1 MAAGSQ
7 RISDTENND
16 LLLLTLGL
24 DTSEDDFSKAKGQL
38 NGLKDAMS
46 DLSSSFSLGDFI
58 GGLNKAVQAL
68 RQAVKVW
75 NALENKAIDVS
86 TSRNYIQYDLT
97 ADEVQHM
104 KERISADK
112 VAKKYITEEGIEK
125 DLSQLKDRQADTVWF
140 GEYLN
145 EKDAVAINQ
154 AGKILGWSELQGS
167 NIGRMMTTSSPK
179 EVYRLMA
186 SAYAELQRKAY
197 ASSGEERNKY
207 EQLAGAIPFLN
218 EGVKSLISLRTKPTD
233 KNYNQYGNV
242 IDQYILDYASS
253 LGAYSMTLESVS
265 GEVLAAQDAISE
277 YKARIA
283 MKGKGALTKLYA
295 GLSGFV
301 NDKAILPVLDA
312 VDYLMTAVS
321 GAESV
326 VTYNEYTDAHGET
339 PEYSKNRSSFIKTV
353 KGLTG
358 SDTKGV
364 KINDYDVGARKTA
377 YMTVGISGPAFTSEA
392 MKDESALYETLTSE
406 FALYDAM
413 KLDQR
418 NFLDQQ
424 IDFLGVMSRKIAEK
438 EGISLKDA
446 EKKLTDKN
454 SPYYMPIGQ
463 QGFFASYITAYKQ
476 GLLGDL
482 YEGPFGKKSNTE
494 AFIDLMA
501 DVVNNTEHTFLSKR
515 FPGLKEQLEEGEVK
529 ASKVSA
535 PNGEFRLRVT
545 VENEKGEVL
554 KEEEL
559 TPEQVASLQF
569 RQ

>member
-7 RISDTENND
+7 HISDTENSD

-38 NGLKDAMS
+38 SELKDAMS
-46 DLSSSFSLGDFI
+46 DMTSSFNMDGFI

-68 RQAVKVW
+68 RTAVKIW
-75 NALENKAIDVS
+75 NSLENKAIDVA
-86 TSRNYIQYDLT
+86 TSRNYVQYDLT
-97 ADEVQHM
+97 ADEVQHI

-112 VAKKYITEEGIEK
+112 IAKKYITEEGIEQ
-125 DLSQLKDRQADTVWF
+125 DLKTLNKRQASTVWF
-140 GEYLN
+140 GNYLN
-145 EKDAVAINQ
+145 ENDAVAISQ
-154 AGKILGWSELQGS
+154 AGQALGWLELQGS

-186 SAYAELQRKAY
+186 NAYAELQRKAY
-197 ASSGEERNKY
+197 ASRGEERNKY
-207 EQLAGAIPFLN
+207 EQLANNIPFLN
-218 EGVKSLISLRTKPTD
+218 EGVKSLISLRVKPTD
-233 KNYNQYGNV
+233 KNYSSHGNV

-253 LGAYSMTLESVS
+253 IGAYSMAIEEAS
-265 GEVLAAQDAISE
+265 GEVAAAQDAISE

-283 MKGKGALTKLYA
+283 TRGKGALTKLYA
-295 GLSGFV
+295 GASGFV
-301 NDKAILPVLDA
+301 NDKLMLPALDA
-312 VDYLMTAVS
+312 VDYLMTVAS
-321 GAESV
+321 GVENTA
-326 VTYNEYTDAHGET
+326 TYNEYSDAHGET
-339 PEYSKNRSSFIKTV
+339 PEYAKNRSSFIKNV

-358 SDTKGV
+358 SDSKGV
-364 KINDYDVGARKTA
+364 KVNDYDVGARKTA
-377 YMTVGISGPAFTSEA
+377 YMTAGIADVALASEF
-392 MKDESALYETLTSE
+392 SLYE
-406 FALYDAM
+406 AM

-424 IDFLGVMSRKIAEK
+424 IDFLGIMTNKIAEK
-438 EGISLKDA
+438 EGISLKEA

-463 QGFFASYITAYKQ
+463 QGFIASYITAYKQ

-482 YEGPFGKKSNTE
+482 YDGPFGKKSNTE
-494 AFIDLMA
+494 AFVDLMA
-501 DVVNNTEHTFLSKR
+501 DVVNNTEHAFLAKR

-529 ASKVSA
+529 ASKVSG

-545 VENEKGEVL
+545 IENDKGEVL

>member
-7 RISDTENND
+7 HISDTENSD

-46 DLSSSFSLGDFI
+46 DMTSTFNLGGFI

-68 RQAVKVW
+68 REAVRLW
-75 NALENKAIDVS
+75 NMLEDKAIDVS
-86 TSRNYIQYDLT
+86 TSRNYVQYDLT
-97 ADEVQHM
+97 ADEVQHI

-112 VAKKYITEEGIEK
+112 VAKKYITEEGIEQ
-125 DLSQLKDRQADTVWF
+125 DLESLNKRQASTVWF
-140 GEYLN
+140 GNYLN
-145 EKDAVAINQ
+145 ENDAVAISQ
-154 AGKILGWSELQGS
+154 AGQALGWSELQGS

-197 ASSGEERNKY
+197 ASNGEERNKY
-207 EQLAGAIPFLN
+207 EQLANNIPFLN

-253 LGAYSMTLESVS
+253 LGAYSMSLEGAS

-277 YKARIA
+277 YKARIS

-295 GLSGFV
+295 GMSGFV
-301 NDKAILPVLDA
+301 NDKAVLPVLDA
-312 VDYLMTAVS
+312 VDLLMTTIS
-321 GAESV
+321 GSENPS
-326 VTYNEYTDAHGET
+326 TYNEYTDAHGET
-339 PEYSKNRSSFIKTV
+339 PEFYKSRSAFVKTV
-353 KGLTG
+353 KGLIG
-358 SDTKGV
+358 SDAKGV
-364 KINDYDVGARKTA
+364 KVNDYDVGGRKTA
-377 YMTVGISGPAFTSEA
+377 YMTAGISGL
-392 MKDESALYETLTSE
+392 DLTSE
-406 FALYDAM
+406 FALYEAM

-424 IDFLGVMSRKIAEK
+424 VDFLGIMSSKIAQK
-438 EGISLKDA
+438 EGISLKEA

-454 SPYYMPIGQ
+454 SPYYMPIGA
-463 QGFFASYITAYKQ
+463 QGFISSYITAYRQ

-501 DVVNNTEHTFLSKR
+501 DVVNNTEHAFLSKR

-529 ASKVSA
+529 ATKVSG

-545 VENEKGEVL
+545 IENEKGEVL

>member
-7 RISDTENND
+7 HISDTENSD

-24 DTSEDDFSKAKGQL
+24 STSEDDFNKAKGQL
-38 NGLKDAMS
+38 SGLKDAMS
-46 DLSSSFSLGDFI
+46 DMTSTFNLSGFV

-68 RQAVKVW
+68 REAVRIW
-75 NALENKAIDVS
+75 NMLENKAIDVS

-97 ADEVQHM
+97 ADEVQHI

-112 VAKKYITEEGIEK
+112 VAKKYITEEGIEQ
-125 DLSQLKDRQADTVWF
+125 DLYALNKRQASTVWF
-140 GEYLN
+140 GDYLN

-154 AGKILGWSELQGS
+154 AGQALGWSELQGS

-186 SAYAELQRKAY
+186 SAYSELQRRAY
-197 ASSGEERNKY
+197 SARGEERNKY
-207 EQLAGAIPFLN
+207 EQLANNIPFLN

-233 KNYNQYGNV
+233 KNYSQYGNV
-242 IDQYILDYASS
+242 IDQYIFDYASS
-253 LGAYSMTLESVS
+253 LGAYSTSLEGAS
-265 GEVLAAQDAISE
+265 GEVLAAQDAVSE

-283 MKGKGALTKLYA
+283 MKGKGALTKAYA
-295 GLSGFV
+295 GLSGFI
-301 NDKAILPVLDA
+301 NDKAVLPVLKS
-312 VDYLMTAVS
+312 VDLLMTAVS
-321 GAESV
+321 GAENV
-326 VTYNEYTDAHGET
+326 ATYNEYTDAYGET
-339 PEYSKNRSSFIKTV
+339 PEYAKSRSDFVKTV

-364 KINDYDVGARKTA
+364 KINDYDVGGRKTA
-377 YMTVGISGPAFTSEA
+377 YMTAGISGL
-392 MKDESALYETLTSE
+392 DLTSE
-406 FALYDAM
+406 FALYEAM

-424 IDFLGVMSRKIAEK
+424 VDFLGIMSNKIAQK
-438 EGISLKDA
+438 EGISLKEA

-454 SPYYMPIGQ
+454 SPYYMPIGT
-463 QGFFASYITAYKQ
+463 QGFVSSYITAYKQ
-476 GLLGDL
+476 GLLGNL
-482 YEGPFGKKSNTE
+482 YDGPFGKKSNTE

-501 DVVNNTEHTFLSKR
+501 DVVNNTEHAFLSKR

-529 ASKVSA
+529 ASKVSG

-545 VENEKGEVL
+545 IENEKGEVL

>member
-7 RISDTENND
+7 HISDTENSD

-46 DLSSSFSLGDFI
+46 DMTSTFNLGGFI

-68 RQAVKVW
+68 REAVKLW
-75 NALENKAIDVS
+75 NMLEDKAIDVS
-86 TSRNYIQYDLT
+86 TSRNYVQYDLT
-97 ADEVQHM
+97 ADEVQHI

-112 VAKKYITEEGIEK
+112 VAKKYITEEGIEQ
-125 DLSQLKDRQADTVWF
+125 DLKSLNKRQASTVWF

-145 EKDAVAINQ
+145 EKDAVAISQ
-154 AGKILGWSELQGS
+154 AGQALGWSELQGS

-207 EQLAGAIPFLN
+207 EQLANNIPFLN

-253 LGAYSMTLESVS
+253 LGAYSMSIEGAS

-277 YKARIA
+277 YKARIS

-295 GLSGFV
+295 GMSGFV
-301 NDKAILPVLDA
+301 NDKAVLPVLDA
-312 VDYLMTAVS
+312 VDLLMTAMT
-321 GAESV
+321 GAENV
-326 VTYNEYTDAHGET
+326 ATYNEYTDAHGET
-339 PEYSKNRSSFIKTV
+339 PEFYKSRSAFVKTV
-353 KGLTG
+353 KGLIG
-358 SDTKGV
+358 SDAKGIKV
-364 KINDYDVGARKTA
+364 NDYDVGGRKTA
-377 YMTVGISGPAFTSEA
+377 YMTAGISGL
-392 MKDESALYETLTSE
+392 DLTSE
-406 FALYDAM
+406 FALYEAM

-424 IDFLGVMSRKIAEK
+424 VDFLGIMSSKIAQK
-438 EGISLKDA
+438 EGISLKEA

-454 SPYYMPIGQ
+454 SPYYMPIGA
-463 QGFFASYITAYKQ
+463 QGFISSYITAYKQ

-482 YEGPFGKKSNTE
+482 YDGPFGKKSNTE

-501 DVVNNTEHTFLSKR
+501 DVVNNTEHAFLSKR

-529 ASKVSA
+529 ATKVSG

-545 VENEKGEVL
+545 IENEKGEVL